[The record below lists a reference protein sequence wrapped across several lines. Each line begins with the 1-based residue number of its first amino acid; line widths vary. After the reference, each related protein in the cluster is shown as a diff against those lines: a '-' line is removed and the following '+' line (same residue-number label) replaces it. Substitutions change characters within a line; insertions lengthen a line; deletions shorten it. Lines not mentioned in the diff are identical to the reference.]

1 MDKYQ
6 ILRKEG
12 KLFGTIK
19 RARQLHENRVLAR
32 IIKKQPTLL
41 ERFNKSAIL
50 IPLGNTIYFNKSI
63 SRIKSSNSK
72 KKNWTESKPGLNTR
86 FQENDLGR
94 YSSRC
99 HYTHYTYTPVIQSYG
114 RILNG
119 KLFCYIDGKKYIKNP
134 PQGYKWENQNGL
146 RIVSLRN
153 PNIEYHVTSSE
164 LIQPNWYN
172 IIRQRAILNYKTR
185 QKLIREEIL
194 RQKTKAEKEKDWK
207 IRLNEAIQTDCY
219 IRIKDSLQS
228 GNCELGTRS
237 WATRHGI
244 NSNYVKLKEITDYLT
259 EDRVK
264 LAALTAIKRHKN
276 SLLLGF
282 SEL

>member
-32 IIKKQPTLL
+32 TIKKQPTLPK
-41 ERFNKSAIL
+41 RFHKSAIL
-50 IPLGNTIYFNKSI
+50 IPLGNTIFFNKSI
-63 SRIKSSNSK
+63 QSIRQSHSK
-72 KKNWTESKPGLNTR
+72 KKNWTECTPGLNTR
-86 FQENDLGR
+86 LQTNYLGR

-99 HYTHYTYTPVIQSYG
+99 HYTHYTYTPVIQSYC

-119 KLFCYIDGKKYIKNP
+119 KLFCHIDGKKYIKNP

-146 RIVSLRN
+146 SIVSIRN
-153 PNIEYHVTSSE
+153 KNIEYHVTASE

-172 IIRQRAILNYKTR
+172 IIRQNAILNYKTR
-185 QKLIREEIL
+185 QKLIREEKL
-194 RQKTKAEKEKDWK
+194 REKTKKEKEKDWK
-207 IRLNEAIQTDCY
+207 IRLNDAIKTDCY
-219 IRIKDSLQS
+219 IRIKDSLLS
-228 GNCELGTRS
+228 GNCEAGTRS

-244 NSNYVKLKEITDYLT
+244 DSNYVKLKEITNYLI

-276 SLLLGF
+276 SLLLGY